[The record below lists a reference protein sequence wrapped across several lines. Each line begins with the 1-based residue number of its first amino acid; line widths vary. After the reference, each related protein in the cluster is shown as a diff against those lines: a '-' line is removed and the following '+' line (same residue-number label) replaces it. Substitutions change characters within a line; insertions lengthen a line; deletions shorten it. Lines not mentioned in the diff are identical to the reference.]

1 MEIWSLVFAGISAAA
16 AVVSAITSIIA
27 KKELKQLKN
36 NLNNSP
42 MTLSSEDNK
51 GNLVGIN
58 NGEINR

>member
-1 MEIWSLVFAGISAAA
+1 MEGWSLVFTGISAAA

-42 MTLSSEDNK
+42 MTLSSEDKK